1 MFPSTRKALW
11 CHTPLGGAV
20 TLIFP
25 RISLSVTEQVL
36 YLAFGQSRSGKSEQ
50 CRLCGDVN
58 VEPDCSEVVLYLD
71 QFVTSADNNSDINI
85 PGTFQ
90 VPTKV
95 NKCFM

>member
-1 MFPSTRKALW
+1 M
-11 CHTPLGGAV
+11 PLGGPV

-36 YLAFGQSRSGKSEQ
+36 YLAFGQSRSGKSEH
-50 CRLCGDVN
+50 CRLCGDIK

-71 QFVTSADNNSDINI
+71 QFVSSVDNNEDSNI
-85 PGTFQ
+85 PGAFQ

-95 NKCFM
+95 G